1 MPSDLGVFSHRLH
14 EAELEQIRR
23 GDFRQVQ
30 LLTIDL
36 SAAGFPQNG
45 GARGL
50 FEVECN
56 GLLLLAR
63 TMDVD
68 GLTEL
73 VSSVAA
79 TSRIYVRINH
89 PQAPWLPFSLI
100 AGSLDLS
107 SVAGTI
113 FRFWIRIPQATAA
126 AKFYIAV
133 LKGISIGSAG
143 TCQGPSIAGYG
154 APGQTDPGSGGG
166 TGPLSGGGAVV
177 SSGGGGGGGSAP
189 APPPTGSGGG
199 GGGGSFG
206 GLQS

>member
-1 MPSDLGVFSHRLH
+1 MASDLGVFSHRLH

-45 GARGL
+45 AARGL

-56 GLLLLAR
+56 GILLLAR

-68 GLTEL
+68 GLNEL

-79 TSRIYVRINH
+79 TSRIYIRINH

-126 AKFYIAV
+126 AKLYIAV
-133 LKGISIGSAG
+133 LKGISVGSAG

-166 TGPLSGGGAVV
+166 GGTVSGSGPV
-177 SSGGGGGGGSAP
+177 SGGGGGGGSAP
-189 APPPTGSGGG
+189 PPPPTGGG
-199 GGGGSFG
+199 GGGGGFG

>member
-1 MPSDLGVFSHRLH
+1 MASDQGVFSHRLH
-14 EAELEQIRR
+14 EAEIEQLRR

-30 LLTIDL
+30 LVTIDL
-36 SAAGFPQNG
+36 SAAGFPQTG

-56 GLLLLAR
+56 GILLLAR
-63 TMDVD
+63 VLDVD
-68 GLTEL
+68 GINEL

-79 TSRIYVRINH
+79 TSRIYIRINH

-107 SVAGTI
+107 SIAGTI

-126 AKFYIAV
+126 AKLYIAI
-133 LKGISIGSAG
+133 LKGLSAGSAG

-154 APGQTDPGSGGG
+154 APGQTDPGAGGGSGTSSGGG
-166 TGPLSGGGAVV
+166 GTLSG
-177 SSGGGGGGGSAP
+177 SGGGGGSAP
-189 APPPTGSGGG
+189 PPPTGGG
-199 GGGGSFG
+199 GGGFGGGGFG
-206 GLQS
+206 GLQP